1 MLTYLFTAA
10 LEITGC
16 YYFYKKEYIISILL
30 LIAFAWSLTLQP
42 YTPQKAYIMYG
53 GVYIAASTAF
63 AYFSGITLHPKDIIG
78 IILLFLGVL
87 IMI

>member
-1 MLTYLFTAA
+1 MLTFIFTAI
-10 LEITGC
+10 LEIAGC
-16 YYFYKKEYIISILL
+16 YYFAQKNYLLSIPL
-30 LIAFAWSLTLQP
+30 LIAFAWSLTLQT

-63 AYFSGITLHPKDIIG
+63 AYFSGIPLHHKDIIG

-87 IMI
+87 IML